1 MNSSLAFPRIDSNS
15 LKPVRVTPKTLSPD
29 AVRKQLSHILQ
40 SDGFVR
46 AGRMKRFLAFVVE
59 ETLAG
64 RAGQVCE
71 YSIGIS
77 VFDRNEHFEPGL
89 DPIVRNDARRL
100 RQKLLEYYLRCGHQD
115 PVIIEVPKGRYV
127 PVFRCTLRQETA
139 NVRHQYRLTARLSRA
154 DGTELW
160 TTDKNSKLPRTLRN
174 CASHCDLKR
183 EIRALPCQC
192 FLFHNFQVEHKMR

>member
-1 MNSSLAFPRIDSNS
+1 MSSALVSPFIDRNLPKS
-15 LKPVRVTPKTLSPD
+15 VRVTKTGLPPD

-40 SDGFVR
+40 SDGFVH

-64 RAGQVCE
+64 RAGQLCE
-71 YSIGIS
+71 YSIAIS
-77 VFDRNEHFEPGL
+77 VFDRSESFEPGL

-100 RQKLLEYYLRCGHQD
+100 RQKLFEYYLRCGDQD

-127 PVFRCTLRQETA
+127 PVFRCTSRQETA
-139 NVRHQYRLTARLSRA
+139 NVRHQYRLTVRLSRA

-160 TTDKNSKLPRTLRN
+160 IADEEFQLSKD
-174 CASHCDLKR
+174 S
-183 EIRALPCQC
+183 
-192 FLFHNFQVEHKMR
+192 